1 LQATLLLA
9 NVHQQFYLATN
20 HAANV
25 QINNFDSATMRMP
38 CMIESNNAEQAS
50 AEWVCTV

>member
-25 QINNFDSATMRMP
+25 QINNFDLATMRMP

-50 AEWVCTV
+50 TEWVCTV